1 MVKFNA
7 FTSISINDY
16 GLIKAGKNR
25 AHGYDDW
32 GDLPHMFENERQ
44 KYTQNHSVYLTQ
56 RISKNIS
63 DFSIANIDL
72 YSSNFSKLN
81 RIDKLNDLK
90 EGVPKFEKW
99 YYGPQNYFL
108 SKLSLL
114 NYKSYMLSDKFQIT
128 AAYQKLNE
136 SRHKKNIQ
144 ITFKVTGMK
153 I

>member
-1 MVKFNA
+1 MNLSSVYRFGKFDA

-44 KYTQNHSVYLTQ
+44 RYTQNHSVYLTQ

-99 YYGPQNYFL
+99 YYGLKIIFI
-108 SKLSLL
+108 
-114 NYKSYMLSDKFQIT
+114 SYP
-128 AAYQKLNE
+128 Y
-136 SRHKKNIQ
+136 
-144 ITFKVTGMK
+144 
-153 I
+153 